1 MPNTTLYRGV
11 SSIGIEDILE
21 NGIHPYKTKYDEARA
36 ILSKYIN
43 PEILTDEFLEQN
55 QDNIGHSFGNLGF
68 RFRQFQKD
76 GGVFCTIMEQYS
88 DEEYRSHDLDPESQR
103 EFDKQ
108 TRLSAINGAMEYAY
122 RTAKSFPEYEWYI
135 VDDLNS
141 LGNQNLL
148 ELEEQIETAYAA
160 GKLNGEALEAQYK
173 RLECRKKIL
182 ENIKPEYKDKNNNV
196 RIDSP
201 KGSYPIVLQINGN
214 DRNFSYQN
222 GGEVRLVGDLMPED
236 ITGVAFAPEKM
247 DELPIFVSKK
257 EFLKQLEQ
265 RKEKDRTQ
273 TKTPNQD
280 QKQAFSS
287 TSQLKDILEK
297 GAQLGKEM
305 AKKNT
310 FAQKVLS
317 DVQRDI

>member
-1 MPNTTLYRGV
+1 
-11 SSIGIEDILE
+11 
-21 NGIHPYKTKYDEARA
+21 
-36 ILSKYIN
+36 
-43 PEILTDEFLEQN
+43 
-55 QDNIGHSFGNLGF
+55 
-68 RFRQFQKD
+68 
-76 GGVFCTIMEQYS
+76 
-88 DEEYRSHDLDPESQR
+88 
-103 EFDKQ
+103 
-108 TRLSAINGAMEYAY
+108 
-122 RTAKSFPEYEWYI
+122 
-135 VDDLNS
+135 
-141 LGNQNLL
+141 
-148 ELEEQIETAYAA
+148 
-160 GKLNGEALEAQYK
+160 
-173 RLECRKKIL
+173 
-182 ENIKPEYKDKNNNV
+182 
-196 RIDSP
+196 
-201 KGSYPIVLQINGN
+201 
-214 DRNFSYQN
+214 
-222 GGEVRLVGDLMPED
+222 MPED